1 MSQADLEQSLAAL
14 RAELDAID
22 AQQSDVRLRL
32 EPLIGELEQAIA
44 TLNEP
49 GDDSSLRERLGAHI
63 ESFEVEHP
71 RVTNILNDIMVT
83 LSNLGI

>member
-1 MSQADLEQSLAAL
+1 MSRLQLEQSLDALRKELAAL
-14 RAELDAID
+14 EPG
-22 AQQSDVRLRL
+22 SEDVRR
-32 EPLIGELEQAIA
+32 
-44 TLNEP
+44 
-49 GDDSSLRERLGAHI
+49 RLGALIDDIAKEIEALDESEEHDSLLEQLRHQV

>member
-1 MSQADLEQSLAAL
+1 MSRPQLEQSLDALRKELAAL
-14 RAELDAID
+14 EPGAE
-22 AQQSDVRLRL
+22 DVRRRL
-32 EPLIGELEQAIA
+32 SALIDDIDKELEALDENQ
-44 TLNEP
+44 EH
-49 GDDSSLRERLGAHI
+49 DSLLEQLRHQI